1 LNARIPTAHGGPW
14 TEEEFLALGPT
25 TDRTE
30 LFDGALHVT
39 ASPTPWHQH
48 VTTELLI
55 AFRPS
60 ARARGLRVHAA
71 VNLRLR
77 PNRIVIP
84 DLTITS
90 AIDFHERVV
99 DGEAAKLVCEV
110 TSPSNASTDRVLKMH
125 YYADAGIPWYLL
137 VEHLTTGLRLYRLD
151 GGKYELAAIAEQG
164 EVLRMIEPVTAEIR
178 PESLLP

>member
-1 LNARIPTAHGGPW
+1 MTAMIPTAHDGPW
-14 TEEEFLALGPT
+14 TEGAYLALGET
-25 TDRTE
+25 AERIE
-30 LFDGALHVT
+30 LWDGDLRVT

-55 AFRPS
+55 ALRS
-60 ARARGLRVHAA
+60 AARERNLRVHAA
-71 VNLRLR
+71 INLRLR
-77 PNRIVIP
+77 PSRIVIP

-99 DGEAAKLVCEV
+99 PCDAAKLVCEV

-125 YYADAGIPWYLL
+125 YYAEAGIPWYLM
-137 VEHLTTGLRLYRLD
+137 VEHVTTGLRLFRLD
-151 GGKYELAAIAEQG
+151 RDKYKLEGIAEQG
-164 EVLRMIEPVTAEIR
+164 EVLRLTEPVTAEIR